1 MRATRMFSAVDTHTE
16 GMPTRVFTS
25 GVGPIPGRTM
35 FDRKLAL
42 EGETQFLRTLLTGEP
57 RGHSVMFGA
66 ILQPPTTPDADWGV
80 LFIDV
85 SGSLPMCGHATIGA
99 ATALVEAGIVPVS
112 EPTTVIRL
120 DTPAGLVVAKVSVHD
135 GHADAVTIA
144 NVPSFLFARD
154 CAIDVPGI
162 GAVTFDIAFG
172 GNFYAILPASSVGLD
187 LELETVPRLIS
198 AGLDLLDRINEE
210 ARPTHPTNPD
220 IAVCQHVMFTGPGG
234 KGADGRNA
242 VVGKPGWI
250 DRSPC
255 GTGTSARMAQL
266 HGRGELRLNED
277 FVHES
282 VLGTR
287 FTGRL
292 VDTTKVGAF
301 DAVIPTITG
310 RAWVTG
316 LATYLLDPTDPFP
329 SGFLVPN
336 F

>member
-1 MRATRMFSAVDTHTE
+1 MRATRTFTAIDTHTE

-25 GVGPIPGRTM
+25 GVGTIPGETM
-35 FDRKLAL
+35 VDRRLAL
-42 EGETQFLRTLLTGEP
+42 EGEAHLLRTLLTCEP
-57 RGHSVMFGA
+57 RGHSVMFGT
-66 ILQPPTTPDADWGV
+66 ILQPSTRPDADWAV
-80 LFIDV
+80 LFIDP
-85 SGSLPMCGHATIGA
+85 SGSLPMCGHATIGT
-99 ATALVEAGIVPVS
+99 ATAMVEAGIVAVT

-120 DTPAGLVVAKVSVHD
+120 DTPAGLVVATVSVRD
-135 GHADAVTIA
+135 GHADEVTIA

-154 CAIDVPGI
+154 CAIDTPEF
-162 GAVTFDIAFG
+162 GAVTFDLAFG

-187 LELETVPRLIS
+187 LELAAVPKLIS
-198 AGLDLLDRINEE
+198 VGLDLLDRINEE
-210 ARPTHPTNPD
+210 ARPTHPTRPE
-220 IAVCQHVMFTGPGG
+220 ISVCQHVMFTGPGST
-234 KGADGRNA
+234 GADGRNA

-266 HGRGELRLNED
+266 HGRGELAISES

-292 VDTTKVGAF
+292 VSSSKVGSF

-329 SGFLVPN
+329 GGFLIPN